1 MDFRCLL
8 PLKTEEETS
17 IEKEEEGEK
26 EKGERERGR
35 NEGRKTELYNNSL
48 VHSTPAVVNSLSVV
62 NEKAKLLSP
71 YVISSSFFFL
81 FIYTPKSSIRLLAH
95 ANIKDAMSSSM
106 TRSSSKPINT
116 SDTLMLL

>member
-48 VHSTPAVVNSLSVV
+48 VHSTPAVSNLIIFITC
-62 NEKAKLLSP
+62 NPLLLTARW
-71 YVISSSFFFL
+71 L
-81 FIYTPKSSIRLLAH
+81 FP
-95 ANIKDAMSSSM
+95 
-106 TRSSSKPINT
+106 RSN
-116 SDTLMLL
+116 